1 MKKAVFL
8 STLLAVILTFVQT
21 TWFKD
26 GIVWGISPD
35 FALGILLWVA
45 YLNKGNEALFAAFL
59 TGLAR
64 DLLSASPLGY
74 SAFLLLLPLYAMQGF
89 RKVITSD
96 RLFIPVILGFAATLA
111 KAVASIFL
119 LGIFRREDIGA
130 YSLGDLRLWVE
141 ASINGALSPLFFF
154 LVEKGSK
161 FLVTRGVTE
170 S

>member
-1 MKKAVFL
+1 MKKAVFF
-8 STLLAVILTFVQT
+8 STLLAIIFTFTQT

-26 GIVWGISPD
+26 GIIWGIAPD
-35 FALGILLWVA
+35 FALVILLWVA
-45 YLNKGNEALFAAFL
+45 YLNKGNEALFAAFFA
-59 TGLAR
+59 GMAR

-89 RKVITSD
+89 RKVISSD

-111 KAVASIFL
+111 KAVASILL

-130 YSLGDLRLWVE
+130 YSLGDLRLWIE

-154 LVEKGSK
+154 LVEKGRK